1 MRWAPPIVAALTA
14 AALAGC
20 GGSAG
25 DLIAI
30 STSSGGGPPY
40 HVLVTG
46 DGQGS
51 CNGGKEHALPSA
63 HVLDARDVERRLTK
77 YAQEHASFTSGA
89 PAGARTYTASTKDG
103 VVTWAEGA
111 RGAPPAIAK
120 GIVLTQELKADTCPP
135 GF

>member
-1 MRWAPPIVAALTA
+1 MRWAFPVVAALAA
-14 AALAGC
+14 AALTGC

-30 STSSGGGPPY
+30 STSGGGGPPY

-51 CNGGKEHALPSA
+51 CNGGKERVLPSG
-63 HVLDARDVERRLTK
+63 HVLDARDVERRLSK
-77 YAQEHASFTSGA
+77 YAPEHASFTTGA
-89 PAGARTYTASTKDG
+89 PAGARTYTASTNDG

-111 RGAPPAIAK
+111 RGAPSAIAK
-120 GIVLTQELKADTCPP
+120 AIVLTQELKADTCPS